1 MFPQSKG
8 NISSRK
14 MARTLEKQLL
24 PEPGSNGTLGVVIIS
39 QVSKY
44 HSLVKG
50 TRVLGA
56 GIDLRSGVG
65 KIQNEHGIFY
75 DARK

>member
-1 MFPQSKG
+1 MDTE
-8 NISSRK
+8 
-14 MARTLEKQLL
+14 TLVNGET
-24 PEPGSNGTLGVVIIS
+24 PGIQIL
-39 QVSKY
+39 VSKY

-65 KIQNEHGIFY
+65 KIQNEHGIFC
-75 DARK
+75 DRKQGKLSKNIEIMVM

>member
-1 MFPQSKG
+1 MDTE
-8 NISSRK
+8 
-14 MARTLEKQLL
+14 TLVNGET
-24 PEPGSNGTLGVVIIS
+24 PGIQIL
-39 QVSKY
+39 VSKY
-44 HSLVKG
+44 HSLEKG

-65 KIQNEHGIFY
+65 KIQNEHGLFY